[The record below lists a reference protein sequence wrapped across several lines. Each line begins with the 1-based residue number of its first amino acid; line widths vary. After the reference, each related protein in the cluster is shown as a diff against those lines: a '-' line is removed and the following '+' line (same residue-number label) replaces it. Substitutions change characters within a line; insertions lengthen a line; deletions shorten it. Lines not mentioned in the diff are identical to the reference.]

1 MKTSDKQLDDLFNS
15 KLQNLEVEPAANLWQ
30 NIDAELDRKPKKK
43 SIIPGLRI
51 AAGILVMLSVGLL
64 FLRKNE
70 PVKSNF
76 PRKITKVVLQKA
88 DPNLTQIASLDDK
101 NSMLLLSA
109 KNKVIKEALPRSSKN
124 KVVITKPEI
133 IKNPE
138 TKLVLM
144 QTLAQNKPD
153 EDPAGLQNTPIQSRI
168 ASVPDASISL
178 KPQPQTEIP
187 QKLFVKPSLLATE
200 SHTIKAKHKRI
211 RNIGDVVNLVM
222 AKVDKRQDKLIEF
235 SDTDDGE
242 ESNVTGINLG
252 FISLKKEK

>member
-1 MKTSDKQLDDLFNS
+1 MKTSDKELDDLFNS

-30 NIDAELDRKPKKK
+30 NIDAELDRKPKRK

-70 PVKSNF
+70 PVKNNLTK
-76 PRKITKVVLQKA
+76 KITKVVLQKV

-109 KNKVIKEALPRSSKN
+109 KNKVIKEALQKRSKN
-124 KVVITKPEI
+124 KVVITKSEI
-133 IKNPE
+133 IQKQE
-138 TKLVLM
+138 TKLVL
-144 QTLAQNKPD
+144 TKILAQNKPD
-153 EDPAGLQNTPIQSRI
+153 EDPVGLQNTPIQSRI

-178 KPQPQTEIP
+178 KLQPETEMP